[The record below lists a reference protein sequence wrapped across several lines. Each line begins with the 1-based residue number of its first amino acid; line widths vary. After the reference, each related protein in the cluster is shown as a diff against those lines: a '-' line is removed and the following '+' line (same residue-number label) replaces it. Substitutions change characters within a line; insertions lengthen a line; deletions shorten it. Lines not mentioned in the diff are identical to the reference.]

1 MAFIS
6 SIPSSNISVDTRG
19 SFEEFQENVQQILD
33 GIPREEILATLR
45 KLKASL
51 QNVIIIDRE
60 YI

>member
-1 MAFIS
+1 M
-6 SIPSSNISVDTRG
+6 DTRG

-33 GIPREEILATLR
+33 GISRDDIITTLR

-51 QNVIIIDRE
+51 QNVIITDGE